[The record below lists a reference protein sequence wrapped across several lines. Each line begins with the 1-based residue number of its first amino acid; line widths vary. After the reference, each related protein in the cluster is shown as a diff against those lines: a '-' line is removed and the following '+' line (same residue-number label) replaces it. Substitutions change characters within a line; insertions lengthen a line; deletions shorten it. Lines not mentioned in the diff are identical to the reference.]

1 MTMKQNE
8 MSDVLQTKRVAVT
21 GGTGLIGSHLVAEL
35 LKRGCRVKLLVRD
48 MRRIGQ
54 LRATLSRMGAE
65 SYYGR
70 IEFCET
76 ELNNPHTLASALAG
90 VGVVFHC
97 AALVTF
103 DPEEDEKVV
112 AVNTEITT
120 HVVNACL
127 RCEVELLV
135 HISSIATLGACR
147 PGQRAIDETCIL
159 SNPVGR
165 SPYSI
170 SKIYAENVV
179 RRGMTQG
186 LRAVIVNPSV
196 VIGEGEPH
204 SSSSRLVAF
213 AMRRRLFYTKGVK
226 GYVDVRDVAR
236 AAVLLAET
244 SQAVGKRF
252 IISAENLSFKAL
264 FSMAA
269 RISGH
274 WPPVICMGSRAL
286 NGIYKVEKLLYR
298 WFGRRPIL
306 SEALIANACDASYYD
321 SGRMRNLLGFEYT
334 PIRETL
340 ERVIHY
346 YQKQE
351 KR

>member
-1 MTMKQNE
+1 MKQSE
-8 MSDVLQTKRVAVT
+8 MSGVLQTKRIAVT

-54 LRATLSRMGAE
+54 LRETLSRMGAE

-76 ELNNPHTLASALAG
+76 ELNNPHTLTSALTDIE
-90 VGVVFHC
+90 VVFHC
-97 AALVTF
+97 AALVTL

-112 AVNTEITT
+112 LVNTEITT

-127 RCEVELLV
+127 RCGVELLV
-135 HISSIATLGACR
+135 HISSIATLGECR
-147 PGQRAIDETCIL
+147 IGQNTVDEMCIL

-165 SPYSI
+165 SSYSV
-170 SKIYAENVV
+170 SKIYAENTVQ
-179 RRGMTQG
+179 RGMVEG

-196 VIGEGEPH
+196 VIGEGDLN
-204 SSSSRLVAF
+204 SSSSRLVAY
-213 AMRRRLFYTKGVK
+213 AMHRRVFYTKGVK

-236 AAVLLAET
+236 AAVRLAET
-244 SQAVGKRF
+244 PQAVGKRF
-252 IISAENLSFKAL
+252 IISAENLSFGAL

-269 RISGH
+269 RVSGH
-274 WPPVICMGSRAL
+274 WPPLIPLGRRVL
-286 NGIYKVEKLLYR
+286 TGIYKVEKLLNK

-306 SEALIANACDASYYD
+306 SEALIANACDMSYYD
-321 SGRMRNLLGFEYT
+321 NSRMKNLLNFTYT

-346 YQKQE
+346 Y
-351 KR
+351 KRQTK

>member
-1 MTMKQNE
+1 MKQSE
-8 MSDVLQTKRVAVT
+8 ASDALQPKRVAVT

-54 LRATLSRMGAE
+54 LRETLSRMGAE

-76 ELNNPHTLASALAG
+76 ELNNPHTLASVLAG
-90 VGVVFHC
+90 VEVVFHC
-97 AALVTF
+97 AALVTL

-112 AVNTEITT
+112 SVNTEMTT
-120 HVVNACL
+120 HIVNVCL
-127 RCEVELLV
+127 SVGVKLLL
-135 HISSIATLGACR
+135 HFSSIATLGPCR
-147 PGQRAIDETCIL
+147 FGQNAINETCVL

-165 SPYSI
+165 SPYSV

-179 RRGMTQG
+179 RRGMVQG
-186 LRAVIVNPSV
+186 LRAIIVNPSV
-196 VIGEGEPH
+196 VIGEGNMH
-204 SSSSRLVAF
+204 SGSSRLVAF
-213 AMRRRLFYTKGVK
+213 AMRRRLFYTDGVK

-236 AAVLLAET
+236 AAVRLAET
-244 SQAVGKRF
+244 PQAVGKRF
-252 IISAENLSFKAL
+252 IVSAENLSFKAL

-274 WPPVICMGSRAL
+274 CPPMLRAGRNVL
-286 NGIYKVEKLLYR
+286 NGIYKTEKLLYR

>member
-1 MTMKQNE
+1 MAMKQNE

-48 MRRIGQ
+48 MRRIRQ
-54 LRATLSRMGAE
+54 LRETLSRMGAE

-103 DPEEDEKVV
+103 DPERADEVV
-112 AVNTEITT
+112 LVNTEITT

-127 RCEVELLV
+127 QCGVGLMV
-135 HISSIATLGACR
+135 HISSIATLGNCR
-147 PGQRAIDETCIL
+147 LGQRAIDETCIL
-159 SNPVGR
+159 NNPVGR
-165 SPYSI
+165 SPYSV
-170 SKIYAENVV
+170 SKIYAENAVQ
-179 RRGMTQG
+179 RGMVEG

-196 VIGEGEPH
+196 VIGEGDLN
-204 SSSSRLVAF
+204 SSSSRLVAY
-213 AMRRRLFYTKGVK
+213 AMRRRLFYTNGVK

-236 AAVLLAET
+236 AAVSLAEMP
-244 SQAVGKRF
+244 QAIGKRF
-252 IISAENLSFKAL
+252 IVSAENLTFGTL

-269 RISGH
+269 RISDH
-274 WPPVICMGSRAL
+274 WPPLIPLGRRVL
-286 NGIYKVEKLLYR
+286 TGIYKVEKLLNK

-306 SEALIANACDASYYD
+306 SEALIANACDMSYYD
-321 SGRMRNLLGFEYT
+321 NSRMKNLLNFTYT

-340 ERVIHY
+340 ERVIRY
-346 YQKQE
+346 Y
-351 KR
+351 KRQREQ